1 MDAGMKCLVIMF
13 VNPKKEKLK
22 ISLFKYAL
30 AVQRRL
36 TLENAMFE

>member
-1 MDAGMKCLVIMF
+1 MDAGMKSLIIMF

-22 ISLFKYAL
+22 ISLFKYSL
-30 AVQRRL
+30 AVQRGV

>member
-1 MDAGMKCLVIMF
+1 MDAGMKSLLIVF

-30 AVQRRL
+30 VLQRNL
-36 TLENAMFE
+36 TLENAVFE